1 MKKIFIPGGAGY
13 VGTELTEILIENG
26 YEVTV
31 YDLFI
36 YGDNIK
42 DNKKLNKIKG
52 DIRNL
57 KKLSHAVR
65 NHDSVIHLSCIS
77 NDPSYELNPKLGKS
91 INFDCFEPFV
101 KICKEA
107 KVKRFIYASS
117 SSVYGI
123 KKDKNVYEDM
133 KLEPLTDYSKYKVL
147 CEKVLNKYSNDDFIT
162 VNARPSTV
170 CGFGKRQRLDLVVNI
185 LTNLAFHKKKIKIFG
200 GKQLRPNIHI
210 KDMCRSYLCLL
221 QADSNL
227 INGQAFNIGFENHS
241 VAELANIVR
250 ENIDKKITLERVS
263 TDDNRSYHVSSEKI
277 KNILN
282 FKTEFTISDAVNEL
296 KIAFKKNYFKDP
308 LNNEDFF
315 NIKKM
320 QNLKLI

>member
-1 MKKIFIPGGAGY
+1 MKKVFIPGGAGY
-13 VGTELTEILIENG
+13 VGTELTEMLIENE
-26 YEVTV
+26 YEVTI

-36 YGDNIK
+36 YGDKVKN
-42 DNKKLNKIKG
+42 NKKLKKIKG
-52 DIRNL
+52 DIRDL
-57 KKLSHAVR
+57 KKLSESIK
-65 NHDSVIHLSCIS
+65 NHDYVIHLSCIS

-101 KICKEA
+101 KLCVENKI
-107 KVKRFIYASS
+107 KRFIYASS

-123 KKDKNVYEDM
+123 KKEKNVYEDM

-147 CEKVLNKYSNDDFIT
+147 CEKILNKYSSEEFVT

-200 GKQLRPNIHI
+200 GSQLRPNIHI

-221 QADSNL
+221 EAGTNI

-241 VAELANIVR
+241 VAELANIVKD
-250 ENIDKKITLERVS
+250 NIDQKIELEKVT
-263 TDDNRSYHVSSEKI
+263 TDDNRSYHVSSDKI
-277 KNILN
+277 KKLLN
-282 FKTEFTISDAVNEL
+282 FEKKFTISDAVNEL
-296 KIAFKKNYFKDP
+296 KLAFEKNYFKDP
-308 LNNEDFF
+308 LNNEDFY

-320 QNLKLI
+320 QSLNLS